1 MDTNLNL
8 KNLRVEKSDYLKKIV
23 VIGGGPAGMIA
34 ASTASERGFDVTLI
48 EKNHKLGKKLAI
60 TGKGRC
66 NITNDCDIEELIEN
80 VPTNGKF
87 LYSAF
92 YTYTNDDVI
101 SMFNNLGV
109 KTKTERGKRVFPESD
124 KAFDVV
130 KALEKQVKNK
140 KVNILLNSRVE
151 KIISKNNKIEKV
163 VLNNKKEIRCDSVII
178 ATGGLSY
185 PLTGSTGDGYKFAI
199 SQGHTIVDTKPSL
212 IGIEVQEGFVKDLE
226 KLSLRNVEIN
236 VFNSKKKKVYNDFGE
251 LEFTKFGLDGPII
264 KSASC
269 RMKDTT
275 KENYTILLDLKPAL
289 DEEKLDKRVQKDFQK
304 YTNKKF
310 EKALDDLLP
319 KKLIPIIISL
329 SEISPD
335 TVVHQISREQRKN
348 LVHLLKNL
356 KFTVKRYR
364 PIDEAI
370 ITSGGV
376 KVNEI
381 NSSTMES
388 KLVEG
393 LFFAGEVI
401 DIDAYTGGFNLQIAF
416 STGYLAG
423 FNC

>member
-1 MDTNLNL
+1 
-8 KNLRVEKSDYLKKIV
+8 
-23 VIGGGPAGMIA
+23 MIA

-140 KVNILLNSRVE
+140 KVNILLNSRAE

-163 VLNNKKEIRCDSVII
+163 VLNNKKEIKCDSVII

-319 KKLIPIIISL
+319 KKLIPIIINL
-329 SEISPD
+329 SEISSD

>member
-1 MDTNLNL
+1 M
-8 KNLRVEKSDYLKKIV
+8 KKVV
-23 VIGGGPAGMIA
+23 VIGAGAAGMIA
-34 ASTASERGFDVTLI
+34 ASVAADRGLDVTLL
-48 EKNHKLGKKLAI
+48 EKNHRVGRKILI

-66 NITNDCDIEELIEN
+66 NITSDCDIEELIEN

-92 YTYTNDDVI
+92 YTFTNDDVI
-101 SMFNNLGV
+101 QMFNNLGV

-124 KAFDVV
+124 KAHDIAN
-130 KALEKQVKNK
+130 ALEKQVKNK
-140 KVNILLNSRVE
+140 KVNLELNVSVD
-151 KIISKNNKIEKV
+151 KIIAKNNKIEKV
-163 VLNNKKEIRCDSVII
+163 VLKDKREIKCDAVIV

-185 PLTGSTGDGYKFAI
+185 PLTGSTGDGYKFAK
-199 SQGHTIVDTKPSL
+199 SLGHTIVDTKPSL
-212 IGIEVQEGFVKDLE
+212 IGIEVQEKFVSELE
-226 KLSLRNVEIN
+226 KLSLRNIAITVY
-236 VFNSKKKKVYNDFGE
+236 NSKNKKVYDDFGE
-251 LEFTKFGLDGPII
+251 LEFTKSGLDGPVI

-275 KENYTILLDLKPAL
+275 KENYKIVIDLKPAL
-289 DEEKLDKRVQKDFQK
+289 DEEKLDKRIQKDFQK

-319 KKLIPIIISL
+319 KKLIPIIIDL
-329 SEISPD
+329 SGIDKEM
-335 TVVHQISREQRKN
+335 VVHQISREQRKN
-348 LVHLLKNL
+348 LVKLLKNL
-356 KFTVKRYR
+356 TFTVKRYR
-364 PIDEAI
+364 PIEEAI

-393 LFFAGEVI
+393 LYFAGEVI
-401 DIDAYTGGFNLQIAF
+401 DVDAYTGGFNLQIAF

-423 FNC
+423 YYC

>member
-1 MDTNLNL
+1 M
-8 KNLRVEKSDYLKKIV
+8 KKIV

-92 YTYTNDDVI
+92 YTFTNDDVI

-140 KVNILLNSRVE
+140 KVNILLNSKVE

-163 VLNNKKEIRCDSVII
+163 VLNNKKEIKCDSVVI

-212 IGIEVQEGFVKDLE
+212 IGIEVQENFVKDLE
-226 KLSLRNVEIN
+226 KLSLRNIEIN

-289 DEEKLDKRVQKDFQK
+289 DEEKLDKRIQKDFQK

-319 KKLIPIIISL
+319 KKLIPIIINL

-348 LVHLLKNL
+348 LVRLLKNL

>member
-1 MDTNLNL
+1 M
-8 KNLRVEKSDYLKKIV
+8 KKIV

-140 KVNILLNSRVE
+140 KVNILLNSKVE

-163 VLNNKKEIRCDSVII
+163 VLNNKKEIKCDSVII

-319 KKLIPIIISL
+319 KKLIPIIINL
-329 SEISPD
+329 SEIAPD

>member
-1 MDTNLNL
+1 M
-8 KNLRVEKSDYLKKIV
+8 KKVV
-23 VIGGGPAGMIA
+23 VIGAGAAGMVA
-34 ASTASERGFDVTLI
+34 ASVAADRGLDVTLL
-48 EKNHKLGKKLAI
+48 EKNHRVGRKILI

-66 NITNDCDIEELIEN
+66 NITSDCDIEELIEN

-92 YTYTNDDVI
+92 YTFTNDDVI
-101 SMFNNLGV
+101 QMFNNLGV

-124 KAFDVV
+124 KAHDIAN
-130 KALEKQVKNK
+130 ALEKQVKSK
-140 KVNILLNSRVE
+140 KVNLVLNANVD
-151 KIISKNNKIEKV
+151 KVIAKNNKIEKV
-163 VLNNKKEIRCDSVII
+163 ILKDKSEIKCDAVII

-185 PLTGSTGDGYKFAI
+185 PLTGSTGDGYKF
-199 SQGHTIVDTKPSL
+199 SKSLGHTIVDTKPSL
-212 IGIEVQEGFVKDLE
+212 IGIEVQEKFVSELE
-226 KLSLRNVEIN
+226 KLSLRNIAITVY
-236 VFNSKKKKVYNDFGE
+236 NSKNKKVYDDFGE
-251 LEFTKFGLDGPII
+251 LEFTKFGLDGPVI

-275 KENYTILLDLKPAL
+275 KENYKIVIDLKPAL

-319 KKLIPIIISL
+319 KKLIPIIIDL
-329 SEISPD
+329 SEID
-335 TVVHQISREQRKN
+335 KDMLVHQISREQRKN
-348 LVHLLKNL
+348 LVKLLKNFT
-356 KFTVKRYR
+356 FTVKRYR
-364 PIDEAI
+364 PIEEAI
-370 ITSGGV
+370 VTSGGI

-393 LFFAGEVI
+393 LYFAGEVI
-401 DIDAYTGGFNLQIAF
+401 DVDGYTGGFNLQIAF

-423 FNC
+423 YYC